1 MMSAA
6 TSCRSPVKD
15 KPTAPSG
22 VAGGSGTGWIGP
34 ARHRIGIGDA
44 HLALQAIRVTEEEAQ
59 DWSEV
64 RDELVGGAAGH
75 EPSTNRL
82 EGVERLRLECQVIE
96 TSPPGLASRS
106 QDEGVPNDR
115 RLRAQAAVRGDV
127 SPDLF
132 HPTLSMDTARTLD

>member
-1 MMSAA
+1 VMMSAA

-82 EGVERLRLECQVIE
+82 EGV
-96 TSPPGLASRS
+96 
-106 QDEGVPNDR
+106 PNDR